1 MVDAAVQTDIK
12 HNSDVS
18 EVEQL
23 PTSPRPPPDTII
35 KKGCAPSGSE
45 KESSNESSSSSQTPQ
60 TPNTD

>member
-1 MVDAAVQTDIK
+1 MVDAAVQTGIK
-12 HNSDVS
+12 RDSDVS

-35 KKGCAPSGSE
+35 KKGYAPFGSE
-45 KESSNESSSSSQTPQ
+45 EELSNESSSSSQTPQ